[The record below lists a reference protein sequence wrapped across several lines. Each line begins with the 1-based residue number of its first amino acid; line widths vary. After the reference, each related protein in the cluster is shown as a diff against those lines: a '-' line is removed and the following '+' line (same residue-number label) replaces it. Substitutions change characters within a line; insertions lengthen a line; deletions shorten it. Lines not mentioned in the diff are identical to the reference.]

1 MKKNT
6 LLLVILVLSA
16 LSSMAQN
23 TIKGFVYDNSSGEA
37 IPFANVILAG
47 TNYGVATDIN
57 GFFSINKI
65 PDGKY
70 TLTLRYVGFE
80 DYAEEI
86 TLSNRQT
93 VTKKIYIKEA
103 SHTLKEIKVKS
114 NREERKLETTVSVE
128 KISPKQIQQMPSIGG
143 QADLAQYLQILP
155 GVTFTGDQGGQLY
168 IRGGSMI
175 QNKTLLD
182 GMSVYNPFHSI
193 GLFSVFETDVILSAD
208 I

>member
-6 LLLVILVLSA
+6 LLLLILILSA
-16 LSSMAQN
+16 FSSMAQN
-23 TIKGFVYDNSSGEA
+23 TIKGFVYDNNSGEA
-37 IPFANVILAG
+37 IPFANIILAG

-80 DYAEEI
+80 DYSEEI

-103 SHTLKEIKVKS
+103 SHTLKEVKVKS
-114 NREERKLETTVSVE
+114 NREERK
-128 KISPKQIQQMPSIGG
+128 
-143 QADLAQYLQILP
+143 
-155 GVTFTGDQGGQLY
+155 
-168 IRGGSMI
+168 
-175 QNKTLLD
+175 
-182 GMSVYNPFHSI
+182 
-193 GLFSVFETDVILSAD
+193 
-208 I
+208 